1 METVKK
7 SIEIIG
13 RVIDLFFG
21 EDTQVDYLQKV
32 KDEQR
37 RYL

>member
-1 METVKK
+1 MDTVKK

-13 RVIDLFFG
+13 MVIDLFLG
-21 EDTQVDYLQKV
+21 EDTQADYLQKV

-37 RYL
+37 QYL

>member
-1 METVKK
+1 MDTVKK

-13 RVIDLFFG
+13 MVIDLFFG
-21 EDTQVDYLQKV
+21 EDTKIDYLQKV
-32 KDEQR
+32 KDKQL